1 MMTVLDDGIIM
12 RTIVDLPEPE
22 RLQLDAICSQ
32 RGISRAEGV
41 RQALRLWL
49 QECTPN
55 HAAVFGLWSHRSG
68 DGLSIQE
75 ELRAEWQ
82 RP

>member
-1 MMTVLDDGIIM
+1 M

-22 RLQLDAICSQ
+22 RSQLDSICSQ

-49 QECTPN
+49 HQSKPN
-55 HAAVFGLWSHRSG
+55 HAAVFGLWRERPG

-75 ELRAEWQ
+75 ALRSEWQ